1 MQEAAANST
10 AEIIKRETELVSFFQ
25 SRGVT
30 VATVDRQEFLDAV
43 KKSATFEEF
52 GYRKAD
58 WDKIQ
63 AIQ

>member
-1 MQEAAANST
+1 
-10 AEIIKRETELVSFFQ
+10 
-25 SRGVT
+25 VT